1 MDETGFPVEGF
12 GINAAE
18 YLASMPRISQV
29 DLMATGCED
38 GS

>member
-1 MDETGFPVEGF
+1 MYETGFPVEGC
-12 GINAAE
+12 GINTAE
-18 YLASMPRISQV
+18 YLASMSRVSQV